1 MSEIDPREFG
11 KLEAQ
16 VASLQLEVAAMR
28 DDIKALLEMANKSK
42 GGMFVGMA
50 IASVIGGF
58 ISFIATKLVR
68 QEKIMM
74 YGKSKASGSK
84 MPKKDKT
91 MPLAIMIA
99 VGKPK
104 AMPTRGGRTATNMMK
119 KSSRGK

>member
-50 IASVIGGF
+50 IASVVGGF
-58 ISFIATKLVR
+58 ISFFA
-68 QEKIMM
+68 
-74 YGKSKASGSK
+74 SKV
-84 MPKKDKT
+84 
-91 MPLAIMIA
+91 L
-99 VGKPK
+99 
-104 AMPTRGGRTATNMMK
+104 R
-119 KSSRGK
+119 